1 MITAERMSRF
11 VADRYPPVS
20 ASAYAVA
27 FGIGGIGLFA
37 ALGGERIP
45 AGAIPM
51 LGVVAVTVF
60 ADLLILRVLDDVRDS
75 DYDRIA
81 NPHRCVASG
90 AVTHRDLSTLC
101 ALCVTVLVVAN
112 LCLLEGLFV
121 LVVQLLYAGALLAA
135 AQRFP
140 VTRGDNLVVNL
151 ALGIPVQLLL
161 YIYLLVAFADIRGQ
175 SPTVVV
181 GGLGVLIITL
191 CAGQVEFG
199 KKLVRQPEPGER
211 SYVKSI
217 GYHATALMT
226 FGTGPLA
233 AALFAIAAP
242 VSPLAKVVVALPAVG
257 VAGMGI
263 KYIGNNDNRWPAAVS
278 ALGLMGTL
286 VAFAVV
292 GTVG

>member
-1 MITAERMSRF
+1 MITAERMSHF
-11 VADRYPPVS
+11 VADRYPPVA

-27 FGIGGIGLFA
+27 FGVGGIGLFA
-37 ALGGERIP
+37 ALDGERIP
-45 AGAIPM
+45 ASAIPVF
-51 LGVVAVTVF
+51 GFVAVTLF

-75 DYDRIA
+75 DYDRTV
-81 NPHRCVASG
+81 NPQRCVASG
-90 AVTHRDLSTLC
+90 AVTHRDLATLC

-112 LCLLEGLFV
+112 LSFLAGLFI
-121 LVVQLLYAGALLAA
+121 LVVQLLYAGALLAT

-151 ALGIPVQLLL
+151 LLGIPVQLLL
-161 YIYLLVAFADIRGQ
+161 YAYLLVAFADIRGK
-175 SPTVVV
+175 SLTLAV
-181 GGLGVLIITL
+181 GGVGVLILTL

-199 KKLVRQPEPGER
+199 KKLVRQPDPGER

-217 GYHATALMT
+217 GFHATALMA

-257 VAGMGI
+257 VAGMGV
-263 KYIGNNDNRWPAAVS
+263 KYISRNDNRWPAAVS